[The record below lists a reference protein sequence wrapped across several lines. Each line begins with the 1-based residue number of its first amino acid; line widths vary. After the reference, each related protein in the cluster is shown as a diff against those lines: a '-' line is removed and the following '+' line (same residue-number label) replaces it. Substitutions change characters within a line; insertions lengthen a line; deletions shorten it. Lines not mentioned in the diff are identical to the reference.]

1 MLFVVVVVLLS
12 DIIKNF
18 RKKKSEKNEFG
29 KRNLQRHSNVRR
41 ERWNIISFTLFID
54 SLCDIIK
61 KTESIKGKDYEANFS
76 LFLVHQT
83 TTTTTTSITTTFFL
97 FQTTT
102 TNPSQEDM
110 KEIKC
115 HNDDEWKE
123 IFRREEGAV
132 KLAKRLG
139 REKELDTVENMAYS
153 DSVNEAEE
161 KRRKLYS
168 AEKQRRILGFNF
180 GGKKDESKR

>member
-1 MLFVVVVVLLS
+1 MEEV
-12 DIIKNF
+12 
-18 RKKKSEKNEFG
+18 
-29 KRNLQRHSNVRR
+29 
-41 ERWNIISFTLFID
+41 
-54 SLCDIIK
+54 
-61 KTESIKGKDYEANFS
+61 
-76 LFLVHQT
+76 
-83 TTTTTTSITTTFFL
+83 
-97 FQTTT
+97 
-102 TNPSQEDM
+102 
-110 KEIKC
+110 KC
-115 HNDDEWKE
+115 HSDDEWKE

-153 DSVNEAEE
+153 DSVNEVEE